1 MKLEELGRER
11 DCVRW
16 YGQEFRAL
24 IEGTGIYKLPRSG
37 LLEHWHEQ
45 IGDPTMVDAIL
56 DRLVHNAHKIQMKVV
71 SMRKKNANLT
81 E

>member
-24 IEGTGIYKLPRSG
+24 VEGTGIYKLPRSG
-37 LLEHWHEQ
+37 LLEQRSTWEAK
-45 IGDPTMVDAIL
+45 DEKSAIY
-56 DRLVHNAHKIQMKVV
+56 R
-71 SMRKKNANLT
+71 
-81 E
+81 